1 MKSARMANLAQDL
14 KRKARVQPRG
24 RWFVFLAVAV
34 DLPLLVVFS
43 LTKVAGWL
51 GTATVAFTL
60 LCTAFYVLAERDN
73 L

>member
-1 MKSARMANLAQDL
+1 M
-14 KRKARVQPRG
+14 
-24 RWFVFLAVAV
+24 FLAVAV